1 MLKKTVEDA
10 ILARIPEL
18 LEPLLEEIDLT
29 ALMGNAVENILNAA
43 FSGAPVP
50 QLQQQRH
57 TETTSS
63 TSRDVMLPIHDFCR
77 MLTKR
82 GSAHTDFSNDVTAK
96 PAIADN
102 GGGGGGAP
110 TAKSIDTTA
119 GAESTSK
126 DDNIDLAQLTADGS
140 MWTVPVVHYDDLID
154 FIDGMHGRDASAL
167 IQCVVQIDPDNFE
180 CKGDFEYQEDVV
192 LMMLEGKTF
201 EITIVQLVE
210 EQGDIRVP
218 CLDDS
223 GRQQVQH
230 AKVTKRGSA
239 DTNFSHDVTA
249 KPAVADNGGGGGGGG
264 GAPTAKS
271 NDTTARKPRK
281 KAKKNS

>member
-63 TSRDVMLPIHDFCR
+63 TSRDMMLPIHDFCR

-110 TAKSIDTTA
+110 TAKSIDATA

-126 DDNIDLAQLTADGS
+126 DKGDAEEMEVAASGGPPATHVLPAPAGAQPALKSDADPASEAPPVKMVKGGGRRKKRFGHSREVLSAQPDRGGEDLNASLSRMIADTLASDDFSRRMSDVQERLTAQLTA
-140 MWTVPVVHYDDLID
+140 
-154 FIDGMHGRDASAL
+154 
-167 IQCVVQIDPDNFE
+167 
-180 CKGDFEYQEDVV
+180 
-192 LMMLEGKTF
+192 
-201 EITIVQLVE
+201 QL
-210 EQGDIRVP
+210 
-218 CLDDS
+218 
-223 GRQQVQH
+223 
-230 AKVTKRGSA
+230 T
-239 DTNFSHDVTA
+239 TYTA
-249 KPAVADNGGGGGGGG
+249 
-264 GAPTAKS
+264 
-271 NDTTARKPRK
+271 
-281 KAKKNS
+281 